1 MISRSFLLLLVSCLL
16 WACASSPTEPEP
28 DPLSQSSA
36 VSVTLP
42 GFVTGPDTT
51 LHWYSSLKW
60 MDDAEGRYRDNAR
73 VMQDALQREFE
84 RKGYSFVDTEANY
97 DVVAVV
103 ILGDLQD
110 SPELAEFFRLYP
122 TLAEPAKNYG
132 QGTVLVAIAP
142 AGTRDI
148 VWRGALEVFTPAP
161 GQLTAEA
168 REQRM
173 RWAAGQLLE
182 SIPYLP

>member
-1 MISRSFLLLLVSCLL
+1 MISRSLLLLLFSCLL
-16 WACASSPTEPEP
+16 WACANSRTEPEP
-28 DPLSQSSA
+28 DPLSHSSA

-42 GFVTGPDTT
+42 GFVTAPGTT
-51 LHWYSSLKW
+51 LRWYSSLKW
-60 MDDAEGRYRDNAR
+60 MDDAEGRYRDHAR

-84 RKGYSFVDTEANY
+84 RKGYSFVNTEPVY

-103 ILGDLQD
+103 ILGDLED
-110 SPELAEFFRLYP
+110 SQEMAEFFRLYP
-122 TLAEPAKNYG
+122 TLAEPAENFG

-148 VWRGALEVFTPAP
+148 VWRGALEVFTPSP
-161 GQLTAEA
+161 GQLTAAA

-173 RWAAGQLLE
+173 QWAAGQLLD
-182 SIPYLP
+182 SIPHLP